1 MAHGFLY
8 VVAIM
13 DWHSRK
19 GLAWRFSNTQD
30 VAFCLEALEEAIQQY
45 GCPEIFNTDQGSQFI
60 STAWTDTLK
69 AHGIRISMDGKGHG
83 MDNVF
88 IERFWRSMKYERVP

>member
-19 GLAWRFSNTQD
+19 GLAWRFSNTRD